1 MKIVCREFLPLRGNT
16 LQGFAEIT
24 IQDIGL
30 TIKAGLTIKDVAI
43 HDKNGSRWGQLPAR
57 PVRGATLVTDDR
69 GKVQY
74 FPIIEF
80 ASREDRDEFSKGVI
94 AAVLARIPRVFD
106 EAVS

>member
-1 MKIVCREFLPLRGNT
+1 MKIVCREFLPLRRST

-30 TIKAGLTIKDVAI
+30 TIKDVAV
-43 HDKNGSRWGQLPAR
+43 HDRSGSRWAQPSAR
-57 PVRGATLVTDDR
+57 PQVRGAALVTDDR

-80 ASREDRDEFSKGVI
+80 TSREAREEFSKGVI

-106 EAVS
+106 EVVS